1 MKRIYCSLLAAV
13 LVAALGASTGCDNV
27 DPNKGYT
34 TRSPHHSNIK
44 TVYLEMF
51 HNQTFRREIE
61 FELSRALGIQIE
73 THTPFKLVSDRLT
86 ADTVLS
92 GTITSVSESVMTQQR
107 DLGRPMENQIIMVA
121 EVTWKDQ
128 RSAELILNRQQ
139 VKTTGEYSYL
149 AGAGRRSAAWQAADE
164 MAVRIVEMMEAPW

>member
-1 MKRIYCSLLAAV
+1 MRRIYWLILAAMF
-13 LVAALGASTGCDNV
+13 VAGLTACSGCDNV
-27 DPNKGYT
+27 DPSKGYT
-34 TRSPHHSNIK
+34 TRSAHRDDIK

-51 HNQTFRREIE
+51 HNETFRREIE
-61 FELSRALGIQIE
+61 FELSRALGLQIE

-107 DLGRPMENQIIMVA
+107 DLGRPMENQIILVA
-121 EVTWKDQ
+121 EVTWKNQ
-128 RSAELILNRQQ
+128 RSAELILNKQK
-139 VKTTGEYSYL
+139 VKTTGEYSSL
-149 AGAGRRSAAWQAADE
+149 AGGGRRSGAWQAADE